1 MSVVTK
7 RNLQQK
13 QQHVIN
19 CCRRC
24 PSCSHPLIP
33 CRQKQQKEVLKKDF
47 WSNFECQ
54 FFWWRLHKNFVFMKR
69 FKIYL
74 GSSDDSASS
83 DGGLQFST
91 PPPPAS
97 QGPQWTLPSPLQ
109 DQVAVYINYEPSIV
123 ENNRLLSLNL
133 KKKASSFFFFFFFC
147 ISPSKDSV

>member
-1 MSVVTK
+1 
-7 RNLQQK
+7 
-13 QQHVIN
+13 
-19 CCRRC
+19 
-24 PSCSHPLIP
+24 
-33 CRQKQQKEVLKKDF
+33 
-47 WSNFECQ
+47 
-54 FFWWRLHKNFVFMKR
+54 MKR